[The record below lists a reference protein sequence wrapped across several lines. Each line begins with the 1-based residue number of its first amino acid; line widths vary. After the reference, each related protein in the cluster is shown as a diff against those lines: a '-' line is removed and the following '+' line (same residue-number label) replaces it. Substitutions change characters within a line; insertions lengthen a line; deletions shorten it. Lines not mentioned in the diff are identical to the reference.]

1 MCMQDLENRIVASRA
16 MTVTVVAIVSV
27 VKKIELAKKQ
37 SEVGESSLA
46 SDLTQDRGDPCKTQ
60 LMNLH
65 NHQFS
70 NPYLHTSPIGA
81 LNDLKTCILHFCCM
95 LSTTVVPTLN
105 ISCRR
110 SAHGCLRP
118 IRVDIAVD
126 GFDSTFISYL

>member
-16 MTVTVVAIVSV
+16 MTVTVVGIVSV
-27 VKKIELAKKQ
+27 VKKIELAKEQ
-37 SEVGESSLA
+37 SEVGESFLA
-46 SDLTQDRGDPCKTQ
+46 SDLTQDPCKTQ

-81 LNDLKTCILHFCCM
+81 LSDLKTCILHFCCI

-110 SAHGCLRP
+110 SARGCLRP

-126 GFDSTFISYL
+126 GFDSTYISYF